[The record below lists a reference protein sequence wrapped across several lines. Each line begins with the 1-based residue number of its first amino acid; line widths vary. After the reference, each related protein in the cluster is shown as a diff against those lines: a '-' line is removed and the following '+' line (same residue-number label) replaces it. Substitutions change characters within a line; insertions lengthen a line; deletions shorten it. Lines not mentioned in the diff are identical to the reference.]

1 MIGSVMRLLLLSLI
15 RAGVNG
21 DDGLIPAERSHDITY
36 PCGDDVCYHVWHL
49 STDET
54 SNDIAIVSNG
64 KIQTSKLEDDESKC
78 SLRIKDLTVEDVG
91 SHRCQRRPNVH
102 NTSPGAPV
110 INLMARK
117 TLFLQCVLLTFVER
131 GHCFTEG
138 QQQISLMWVDETG
151 AQLQDDAQHQIEQLH
166 SCEVTLTV
174 TLQRPENKKFRCLVM
189 AGGQVQTSVELRVRA
204 RGMGRGLVVELEPEN
219 QGHSQDTVGAA
230 VGVVGCLVLTLL
242 VAAFVVNRRRANS
255 RLPDESR
262 NTISTNN
269 ALNTDDVIYADI
281 ILPVGSDRVFVQQW
295 DATEYA
301 CIRYE

>member
-1 MIGSVMRLLLLSLI
+1 NNTCIYLCHLNLTPFLLSI
-15 RAGVNG
+15 GVNG
-21 DDGLIPAERSHDITY
+21 DDGLIPAERSHDIMY

-102 NTSPGAPV
+102 NSERHKETQYFSSFSASPGAPV

-174 TLQRPENKKFRCLVM
+174 TLQRPENKKFRCQVM

-204 RGMGRGLVVELEPEN
+204 RGLFYPYK
-219 QGHSQDTVGAA
+219 QISTSYIK
-230 VGVVGCLVLTLL
+230 VLTLTKSTFS
-242 VAAFVVNRRRANS
+242 AHQRDGERPRRR
-255 RLPDESR
+255 
-262 NTISTNN
+262 TGT
-269 ALNTDDVIYADI
+269 
-281 ILPVGSDRVFVQQW
+281 
-295 DATEYA
+295 
-301 CIRYE
+301 